1 MGTYCPSSN
10 KQHKLIIIQENKI
23 SNAASSTARYFQ
35 SIGKVHD
42 LEHNASVYNTFG
54 LSIKIFNSHW
64 GHMSII
70 FLWIT
75 GIIFHIGWNGNYEYW
90 ITNPVGIQPLGH
102 SLWDP
107 NIPAS
112 TEGDFSLCATSG
124 VYYVLLGIGVT
135 SNKGIYSCVILS
147 EVLSLFCVVISK
159 LNGISTD
166 QALKWGGYNSYS
178 ATTSKIESANMN
190 GMLHRFLSLTT
201 ASG

>member
-1 MGTYCPSSN
+1 MGVYIQRRFN
-10 KQHKLIIIQENKI
+10 YYKVIRIQEKKL

-35 SIGKVHD
+35 SIGKIHD
-42 LEHNASVYNTFG
+42 LEHGASVYNTLG
-54 LSIKIFNSHW
+54 VSMGIFNIHW

-107 NIPAS
+107 NIPSS

-147 EVLSLFCVVISK
+147 EVLSLLCVVISK
-159 LNGISTD
+159 LNSISTD

-190 GMLHRFLSLTT
+190 G
-201 ASG
+201 